1 VPEDGLLPRVA
12 TQERTEVFSAKPCG
26 PYLYVRAP
34 VTRARGVRHQVLRRR
49 RARAHVLKAL
59 AGHEPMAFFALPQRL
74 RLQTEHVD
82 VDVVDV
88 SSPTSRT
95 DIPDEDTPAPVVSL
109 RRQLPFDYGPLEKF
123 VQPACPSSCANFL
136 ERRLGEVHLRRITL
150 PRIPVNSAQ
159 RYAIWRMHPL
169 IRFVRVPCANGRLR
183 LRVGVGL
190 RLDGTPRSD
199 TLVQPQD
206 RVLRVA

>member
-1 VPEDGLLPRVA
+1 MLPRVA

-34 VTRARGVRHQVLRRR
+34 VTRASGVRHQVLCRR

-59 AGHEPMAFFALPQRL
+59 AGHEPMAFFALPERL

-95 DIPDEDTPAPVVSL
+95 EIPDEDTPAPVGSL
-109 RRQLPFDYGPLEKF
+109 RVNYRSIMARSRSSYNPL
-123 VQPACPSSCANFL
+123 ASSSCANFL
-136 ERRLGEVHLRRITL
+136 ERRQHELRRINL
-150 PRIPVNSAQ
+150 PRT
-159 RYAIWRMHPL
+159 PL
-169 IRFVRVPCANGRLR
+169 NRGEKKAHEVLCKRQLEGGGLEMLGAGNKSTVVRGKRETIRW
-183 LRVGVGL
+183 
-190 RLDGTPRSD
+190 
-199 TLVQPQD
+199 
-206 RVLRVA
+206 

>member
-1 VPEDGLLPRVA
+1 MALLLGRTAKGTIRPGPRRARPGDSDLRRLLFGPLYVPEDGLLPRVA

-34 VTRARGVRHQVLRRR
+34 VTRASGVRHQVLCRR

-59 AGHEPMAFFALPQRL
+59 AGHEPMAFFALPERL

-95 DIPDEDTPAPVVSL
+95 EIPDEDTPAPVGSP
-109 RRQLPFDYGPLEKF
+109 RRQLPFDYGPLEEF
-123 VQPACPSSCANFL
+123 VQPACLFFMR
-136 ERRLGEVHLRRITL
+136 EL
-150 PRIPVNSAQ
+150 PRTPSTRTSENKPSTHSAE
-159 RYAIWRMHPL
+159 
-169 IRFVRVPCANGRLR
+169 
-183 LRVGVGL
+183 
-190 RLDGTPRSD
+190 
-199 TLVQPQD
+199 
-206 RVLRVA
+206 